1 MLVAN
6 TARTAALASPE
17 FSGRMGGVA
26 VACNGMSDISKGGF
40 VNILLETAKSFPL
53 SAF

>member
-17 FSGRMGGVA
+17 FSGRMGGVT

-40 VNILLETAKSFPL
+40 VNILLETTKSFPF